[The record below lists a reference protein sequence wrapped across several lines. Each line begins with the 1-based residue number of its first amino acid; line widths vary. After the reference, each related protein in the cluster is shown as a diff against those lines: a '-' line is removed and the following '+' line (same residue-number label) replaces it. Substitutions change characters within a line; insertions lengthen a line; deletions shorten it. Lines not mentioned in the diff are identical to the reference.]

1 MPRSGGRSA
10 GRTNRITIKMN
21 EGEILVCF
29 ALPDEARP
37 FEQLAA
43 TARVRTLITGIGKK
57 NAERAIRTTLAESR
71 PNLVLTCGF
80 AGGLESHLTHGEI
93 VFSADEESGLKLKL
107 LAAGAREAQLFCA
120 DHIAVSAEEKRALRQ
135 KTGADAVEMESEII
149 RAVCRE
155 QKIPSAT
162 VRVISDIAGEDL
174 PLDFNELMTPDR
186 KLDFGKLTLAIL
198 KSPGKIG
205 ALLRLQ
211 KQTSGSAKILART
224 LAQIIA
230 E

>member
-1 MPRSGGRSA
+1 MPRGGGRSA
-10 GRTNRITIKMN
+10 RRTDQTTIKMN
-21 EGEILVCF
+21 EGEILACF

-37 FEQLAA
+37 FERIAA
-43 TARVRTLITGIGKK
+43 AARVRTLITGMGKK
-57 NAERAIRTTLAESR
+57 NAERAIRTTVAESR
-71 PNLVLTCGF
+71 PRLVLTCGF
-80 AGGLESHLTHGEI
+80 AGGLESHLQHGEI
-93 VFSADEESGLKLKL
+93 VFSADEESGLKPKL
-107 LAAGAREAQLFCA
+107 LAAGAREAKFFCA
-120 DHIAVSAEEKRALRQ
+120 DHIAGSAEEKRVIRQ

-149 RAVCRE
+149 RMVCRE

-174 PLDFNELMTPDR
+174 PLDFNGLMTPDQ
-186 KLDFGKLTLAIL
+186 KLDFRKLTLAIL

-211 KQTSGSAKILART
+211 KQTSGSAKKLART